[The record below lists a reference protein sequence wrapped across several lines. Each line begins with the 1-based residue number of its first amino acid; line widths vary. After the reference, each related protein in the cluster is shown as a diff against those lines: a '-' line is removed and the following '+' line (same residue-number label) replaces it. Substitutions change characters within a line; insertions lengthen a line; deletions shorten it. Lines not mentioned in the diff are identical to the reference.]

1 MADPRFKGIEFKVGL
16 FIIIAVLSVL
26 TTIALIAIN
35 KNVLTKKVKI
45 VIYSSDGSGLSNGM
59 PVVFSGFQIARV
71 QDLNLEDDG
80 KVKMVVKIP
89 NNYVK
94 WIKVDSDCKLESKS
108 FLGAPSIVFSGGKGR
123 IIQDEDKFFLIRSK
137 GMEELIENVKPVLE
151 DVKGIVANVKVITD
165 DFKDKNGDFSRLMR
179 GLGDL
184 GSDMTEKRG
193 SLGILLRTDYLY
205 KQVDNITGNIIV
217 LQKNLNEISIK
228 VSKMLDKV
236 DERVDGTKETLTEV
250 NTLIKK
256 SNNLITDINK
266 RVKEVEPI
274 LKNTEVIS
282 KNIAETTDNLTQIKS
297 EAEAILN
304 SSNRLLINLEQKWP
318 FSSGEKSKGSLK
330 LP

>member
-1 MADPRFKGIEFKVGL
+1 
-16 FIIIAVLSVL
+16 
-26 TTIALIAIN
+26 
-35 KNVLTKKVKI
+35 
-45 VIYSSDGSGLSNGM
+45 
-59 PVVFSGFQIARV
+59 
-71 QDLNLEDDG
+71 
-80 KVKMVVKIP
+80 MVVKIP

-108 FLGAPSIVFSGGKGR
+108 FLGALSIVFSGGKGR

-165 DFKDKNGDFSRLMR
+165 DFKDKNGDFARLMR

-184 GSDMTEKRG
+184 GSDMTEKKG
-193 SLGILLRTDYLY
+193 SLGVLLRTDYLY
-205 KQVDNITGNIIV
+205 KRVDNITGNIIV
-217 LQKNLNEISIK
+217 LQKYLNEISTK

-256 SNNLITDINK
+256 SNDLITDINK

-304 SSNRLLINLEQKWP
+304 SSNRLLINLEQK
-318 FSSGEKSKGSLK
+318 
-330 LP
+330 